1 LRTDIINPQTVNG
14 AGNGGWLD
22 INTGEIRVAG
32 FGDVN
37 LAGNVKNKVN
47 WAPRLGITYQLDPKT
62 VVRAGYG
69 RSYDIGVFG
78 STFSHAV
85 TQNLPV
91 LAIQNLNPPNN
102 FNSVFNLAQG
112 PPDPV
117 FPPIPSNGRIPNPNG
132 VSSRLLPD
140 TQHLAHVDA
149 YNVTLQRQLTS
160 TISAEIAYV
169 GNSGRGFIGDG
180 PATSYNQPSIV
191 GFGTLSQNQRRPFF
205 SCAVKNADGRC
216 GNFGWTQDFDFFSN
230 TGKSK
235 YNALQ
240 AKVTRVFS
248 SGYSILAHYTLQTHK
263 NNDGGYF
270 FIDPNVNYG
279 PADFIR
285 KHVFVV
291 AGTAELPFAKGN
303 AILGGWQINAS
314 ANIMSGLPFQGGPSY
329 RDAGA
334 DRDTG
339 PNRPDLIGDPKL
351 GSGDGLTSPY
361 FNVIPIGSAG
371 SAFGRPA
378 KGTFGNLGRNAL
390 RGPGWW
396 NVNAS
401 LFKRFQIKGDTR
413 VELRV
418 EAENVFNH
426 VNLGNPDTEIGV
438 PGNLNPN
445 SGFITSTAP
454 NSTQRNLQFALRLL
468 F

>member
-1 LRTDIINPQTVNG
+1 
-14 AGNGGWLD
+14 
-22 INTGEIRVAG
+22 
-32 FGDVN
+32 
-37 LAGNVKNKVN
+37 
-47 WAPRLGITYQLDPKT
+47 
-62 VVRAGYG
+62 
-69 RSYDIGVFG
+69 
-78 STFSHAV
+78 V

-91 LAIQNLNPPNN
+91 LAFQNISPPNS
-102 FNSVFNLAQG
+102 FQSVFNLAQG
-112 PPDPV
+112 PPAPV
-117 FPPIPSNGRIPNPNG
+117 FPTVPSNGRFPLPRGI
-132 VSSRLLPD
+132 SARLLPD

-149 YNVTLQRQLTS
+149 YNLTLQRQLTS

-169 GNSGRGFIGDG
+169 GNSGRGFAGDG
-180 PATSYNQPSIV
+180 PANNYNQPTIV
-191 GFGTLSQNQRRPFF
+191 GFGTLSQDQRRPFF
-205 SCAVKNADGRC
+205 ACGVKTFDGRC
-216 GNFGWTQDFDFFSN
+216 GNFGWTQSIDYFSN
-230 TGKSK
+230 LGKSR

-240 AKVTRVFS
+240 AKITRVFA
-248 SGYSILAHYTLQTHK
+248 SGYSFLAHYTLQSHK
-263 NNDGGYF
+263 NDGDYF
-270 FIDPNVNYG
+270 FIDPNLDYG

-285 KHVFVV
+285 KHVFVL

-303 AILGGWQINAS
+303 AILGGWQINVG
-314 ANIMSGLPFQGGPSY
+314 ANIMSGLPFQGGPGY
-329 RDAGA
+329 RDHGA

-339 PNRPDLIGDPKL
+339 PNRPDLIGDPKT

-361 FNVIPIGSAG
+361 FNVIPIGSSG

-401 LFKRFQIKGDTR
+401 LFKRFQIKGDSKLEFR
-413 VELRV
+413 I

-445 SGFITSTAP
+445 AGFITSTAP